1 MFEKQIK
8 IPDHEEIV
16 SALPMP
22 ESLKK
27 VKAERDRLVTDVIT
41 GKSNKLLVI
50 VGPCSAHEAAPVL
63 EYVKRLGK
71 LNERV
76 KDKLVLVP
84 RIYTPISRAPA
95 GLAIRVCFPS
105 PTPQNQRIF

>member
-8 IPDHEEIV
+8 IPEPEEIV

-41 GKSNKLLVI
+41 GKSSKLLVI
-50 VGPCSAHEAAPVL
+50 VGPCSAHEAPCWNTSSA
-63 EYVKRLGK
+63 
-71 LNERV
+71 
-76 KDKLVLVP
+76 
-84 RIYTPISRAPA
+84 SA
-95 GLAIRVCFPS
+95 S
-105 PTPQNQRIF
+105 